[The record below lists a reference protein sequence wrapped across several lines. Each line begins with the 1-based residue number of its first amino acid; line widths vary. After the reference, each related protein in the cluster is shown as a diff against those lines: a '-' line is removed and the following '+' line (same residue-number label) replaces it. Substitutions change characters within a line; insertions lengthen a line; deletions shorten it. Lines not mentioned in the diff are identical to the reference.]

1 MSKNIIRTAIV
12 IFALVTGVIH
22 AVILNLQGVNWLMLL
37 NGLGFFALTW
47 AIFTN
52 FGFLAKRR
60 RLIHY
65 LFMAYTIVTIVG
77 FFVMNDTYGPL
88 GIITKVDE
96 VLLLVAL
103 WLNLD
108 R

>member
-1 MSKNIIRTAIV
+1 MSKNTIRIAIV
-12 IFALVTGVIH
+12 VFALVTGVIH
-22 AVILNLQGVNWLMLL
+22 AVILNVLGFDWLMLL
-37 NGLGFFALTW
+37 NGLGYFTLTW

-65 LFMAYTIVTIVG
+65 LYMAYTMVTIVG
-77 FFVMNDTYGPL
+77 FFVMNDTYSPL

-96 VLLLVAL
+96 VLLLIAL